1 LANKIGSVSI
11 SGRLTLDLHSLNNEG
26 AEGNQLQTRMVHVVD
41 DEDNLQ
47 VVNAISGD
55 MFKHIQ
61 AEHFQEV
68 AKEANLPLCTGC
80 QVFDAN
86 RVNAD
91 TAFFDLLASD
101 DVDRRDNTETI
112 NRVLRHCAMD
122 DTGGILITQGDRS
135 TPRKSCVEFGWVVG
149 LPQVTRTESYFHV
162 KYDPRQRGAGG
173 GDQTGANVGQNIF
186 YRPASSGVYA
196 VVTQVETSRVG
207 FNDISREYVV
217 DEDERNHRIKAL
229 MESVTYSFL
238 EPKGAHRNSQNP
250 HILGFEGVVSVSRS
264 SVPAPNA
271 SALADSYIDEV
282 EAIAVQLNRL
292 RPEAIRTFRFG
303 SQSEFTRAMMDL
315 IEEAEVPA

>member
-1 LANKIGSVSI
+1 MDKQISSVSI

-26 AEGNQLQTRMVHVVD
+26 AEGNQLQTRMVHIVD
-41 DEDNLQ
+41 GEGSLQ

-68 AKEANLPLCTGC
+68 AKEAGLPLCAGC

-86 RVNAD
+86 RINAD
-91 TAFFDLLASD
+91 TAFFDNLTD
-101 DVDRRDNTETI
+101 GNEGTI
-112 NRVLRHCAMD
+112 DQVLGRCAMD
-122 DTGGILITQGDRS
+122 DAEGILITQGNRS

-162 KYDPRQRGAGG
+162 KYDPRERGAGSG
-173 GDQTGANVGQNIF
+173 SETGANVGQNIF

-196 VVTQVETSRVG
+196 VVTQVEASRVG
-207 FNDISREYVV
+207 FNDISREYAVE
-217 DEDERNHRIKAL
+217 EDDRKKRIKAL

-238 EPKGAHRNSQNP
+238 EPKGAHRNAQNP

-264 SVPAPNA
+264 SMPAPTA
-271 SALADSYIDEV
+271 SALADGYVEEV
-282 EAIAVQLNRL
+282 EAVAAQLNRL
-292 RPEAIRTFRFG
+292 RPDAIQTFRFG
-303 SQSEFTRAMMDL
+303 SQSEFAQTMTDL
-315 IEEAEVPA
+315 IEEAENEAGVPA